1 MSRDLR
7 FRVAPLYFSRPL
19 SRQQYVQAKYA
30 GMATAVFIL
39 MAMPITLLLAG
50 AMLAELPVRDQVPD

>member
-7 FRVAPLYFSRPL
+7 FRVAALYFSRPL

-30 GMATAVFIL
+30 GMAAALFLL
-39 MAMPITLLLAG
+39 MALPITLLLAG
-50 AMLAELPVRDQVPD
+50 ALLAELPAR